1 MGQWKLWKAISN
13 RYNQFSIGTTKDH
26 KVTNNTNN
34 QDNMNNNLI
43 PITPGHYQSNA
54 SRNSETPKI
63 VRVLGIDPN
72 TEGRWLCNN
81 GKVVSLSDY
90 ELKQDYF
97 RLAMVATKNETTVAP
112 PLSIFAGIGDVY
124 DESEEAENNDIPDE
138 PVYSDNFRIVS
149 PAQTNIVFPEP
160 VAKQNMHDPLIL
172 SILDKCAV
180 SSGSIDFSLNV
191 SIDKNKLIAS
201 IGMFELSKDA
211 CINAIVDRLHNTD
224 IIRQIAIQLVTE
236 SMPEPKQVPVP
247 TQPMIIEQPTH
258 ISSNGTALPL
268 VVPIPTEPAPEL
280 ISAVNAL
287 DAIINKLN
295 TNQ

>member
-1 MGQWKLWKAISN
+1 
-13 RYNQFSIGTTKDH
+13 
-26 KVTNNTNN
+26 
-34 QDNMNNNLI
+34 MNNNLI

-112 PLSIFAGIGDVY
+112 PLSIFAGID
-124 DESEEAENNDIPDE
+124 DIDE
-138 PVYSDNFRIVS
+138 PEEVENMDILDEHVYSDNFGIVS
-149 PAQTNIVFPEP
+149 SVRPSMVFPEP
-160 VAKQNMHDPLIL
+160 VAKQNIHDPLIL

-224 IIRQIAIQLVTE
+224 IIRQIATQLVTE
-236 SMPEPKQVPVP
+236 SIPEPKQTPEVIDAPFV
-247 TQPMIIEQPTH
+247 
-258 ISSNGTALPL
+258 
-268 VVPIPTEPAPEL
+268 PTEPAPEL

>member
-1 MGQWKLWKAISN
+1 MVQWKLWKAISN

-63 VRVLGIDPN
+63 IRVLGIDPN
-72 TEGRWLCNN
+72 AEGRWLCNN

-97 RLAMVATKNETTVAP
+97 RLAMAATKNETTVAP
-112 PLSIFAGIGDVY
+112 PLSIFAGIGDAEVNDES
-124 DESEEAENNDIPDE
+124 DESE
-138 PVYSDNFRIVS
+138 YSGNFDVVS
-149 PAQTNIVFPEP
+149 TFRPNMVFPEP
-160 VAKQNMHDPLIL
+160 VAKQNIHDPLIL

-180 SSGSIDFSLNV
+180 NSRSIDFSLNV

-201 IGMFELSKDA
+201 IGMFELSKEA
-211 CINAIVDRLHNTD
+211 CIAAIVDRLNNTD

-236 SMPEPKQVPVP
+236 SISEPKQAP
-247 TQPMIIEQPTH
+247 PMIIEQPIH
-258 ISSNGTALPL
+258 ISSNGTTLP
-268 VVPIPTEPAPEL
+268 VGVPIPSETAPEL

>member
-13 RYNQFSIGTTKDH
+13 RYNKFSIGTTKDH

-63 VRVLGIDPN
+63 IRVLGIDPN
-72 TEGRWLCNN
+72 AEGRWLCNN

-97 RLAMVATKNETTVAP
+97 RLAMAATKNETTVTP
-112 PLSIFAGIGDVY
+112 PLSIFAGIGDES
-124 DESEEAENNDIPDE
+124 DESE
-138 PVYSDNFRIVS
+138 YSGNFDV
-149 PAQTNIVFPEP
+149 AMVFPEP
-160 VAKQNMHDPLIL
+160 VAKQNIHDPLIL

-201 IGMFELSKDA
+201 IGMFELSKEA
-211 CINAIVDRLHNTD
+211 CIAAIVDRLHNTD

-236 SMPEPKQVPVP
+236 SISEPKQAPFVPVP
-247 TQPMIIEQPTH
+247 TQPMIIEQPT
-258 ISSNGTALPL
+258 P
-268 VVPIPTEPAPEL
+268 PEPAPEL
-280 ISAVNAL
+280 VSAVNAL